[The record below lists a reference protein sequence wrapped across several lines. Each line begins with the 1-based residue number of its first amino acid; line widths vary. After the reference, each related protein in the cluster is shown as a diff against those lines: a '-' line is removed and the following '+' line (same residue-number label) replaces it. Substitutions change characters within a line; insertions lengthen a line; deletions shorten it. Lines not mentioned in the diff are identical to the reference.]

1 MSEIVGLKTLIVGD
15 VGAGKTRLTRR
26 LLDESFEMNLEKLT
40 VIDMAPEAVNI
51 NGVSVGGVLLD
62 DYQDDIR
69 LLRSNDIKTPRL
81 SAKTSEELFMLAD
94 HNRREIEG
102 LLDAFDMEQNSGT
115 LFVNDV
121 SIYLQRG
128 DLDRLWSTFSE
139 IKTVVVNGYLGE
151 KLMKDLGTELSL
163 NERRQMEALAS
174 RMDLVIK
181 L

>member
-151 KLMKDLGTELSL
+151 KLKKDLGTELSL